1 MSPKVHSYFEKRV
14 IFMSESSENKL
25 AMKDLL
31 VDYFKKKSEPFFM
44 DSLVDKLIDEGVIS
58 ESDREVAS
66 DALEGLYGDGKIV
79 PKVIPGNTELV
90 TAYQFDVREEII
102 DYLKQRGARE
112 SAGDLIQDLMANRGF
127 DESAIKVSLFDL
139 IDEGE
144 LTYDGETEEIV
155 IPRDE

>member
-1 MSPKVHSYFEKRV
+1 
-14 IFMSESSENKL
+14 MSESSEKIL

-44 DSLVDKLIDEGVIS
+44 DSFVDKLIDEGVIS
-58 ESDREVAS
+58 ESDREAAS
-66 DALEGLYGDGKIV
+66 DALEGLSGEGKIV
-79 PKVIPGNTELV
+79 SKVIPGNTELV
-90 TAYQFDVREEII
+90 TVYLFDVREEIM
-102 DYLKQRGARE
+102 DYLKQSGARE
-112 SAGDLIQDLMANRGF
+112 SKDVLIQDLMENRGF
-127 DESAIKVSLFDL
+127 EESEIKAELFEL

>member
-1 MSPKVHSYFEKRV
+1 
-14 IFMSESSENKL
+14 MSESSEKIL

-66 DALEGLYGDGKIV
+66 SALDGLYGDGKIV

-90 TAYQFDVREEII
+90 TACQFDVKEEIM
-102 DYLKQRGARE
+102 DYFKQRGARE
-112 SAGDLIQDLMANRGF
+112 PKDDLIQDLMAKRGF
-127 DESAIKVSLFDL
+127 DEIEIKAELFAL
-139 IDEGE
+139 IGEGE
-144 LTYDGETEEIV
+144 LVHDEETDQIC